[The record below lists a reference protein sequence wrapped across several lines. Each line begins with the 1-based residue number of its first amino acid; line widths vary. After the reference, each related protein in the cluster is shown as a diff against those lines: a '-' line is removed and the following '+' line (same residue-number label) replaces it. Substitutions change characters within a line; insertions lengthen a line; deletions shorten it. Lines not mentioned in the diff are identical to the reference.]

1 VDSYVQGGC
10 VSLIDTSLFDTE
22 GGLTDVDTPAPFTRA
37 TGTTDGPLVGS
48 TVGDW
53 FNAQGVATTA
63 ASSTIKGYILASLVL
78 AVLFPVMALGVV
90 HKFPAITI
98 IKGSHVVAWHML
110 TWAVL
115 VVLTGIFWQFVYT
128 PLDTTTNAVKRSPH
142 FHTTNATDDFTAY
155 LVKYLAILLV
165 VVTSCEAAFKAYMN
179 AYRPKRRR
187 T

>member
-1 VDSYVQGGC
+1 
-10 VSLIDTSLFDTE
+10 
-22 GGLTDVDTPAPFTRA
+22 
-37 TGTTDGPLVGS
+37 
-48 TVGDW
+48 
-53 FNAQGVATTA
+53 
-63 ASSTIKGYILASLVL
+63 
-78 AVLFPVMALGVV
+78 
-90 HKFPAITI
+90 
-98 IKGSHVVAWHML
+98 
-110 TWAVL
+110 
-115 VVLTGIFWQFVYT
+115 VYT